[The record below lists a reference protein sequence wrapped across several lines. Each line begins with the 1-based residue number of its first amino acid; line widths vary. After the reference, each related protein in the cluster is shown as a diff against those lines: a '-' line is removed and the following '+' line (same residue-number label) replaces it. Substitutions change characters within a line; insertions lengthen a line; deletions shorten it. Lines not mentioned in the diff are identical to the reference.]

1 MENTFGLPFASKK
14 GAPSEKNGA
23 LLQIIIVISSGILSS
38 SAIATA
44 LKAWLDNRKTT
55 LTIQIDGG
63 RKTLAYGGH
72 HLSQDAPTIQTI
84 VEQLSENTKVA
95 IPVDTVI
102 TLLRDDGQKE
112 EAVLQ
117 AGSPQDPVSHDDS
130 EQAVLRQHPS
140 LLKRFL
146 PLWLHR
152 SRGAT
157 YSSVAFEKQ
166 ERRIAPGS
174 GG

>member
-1 MENTFGLPFASKK
+1 MENTFRLLFASKK
-14 GAPSEKNGA
+14 GAPSEKNA
-23 LLQIIIVISSGILSS
+23 TLLQIIIVISSGILSS

-63 RKTLAYGGH
+63 RKTLAYEGR

-84 VEQLSENTKVA
+84 VEKLSENTKVA
-95 IPVDTVI
+95 IPVDAVI
-102 TLLRDDGQKE
+102 TLLTDDGPKE
-112 EAVLQ
+112 EAVLE
-117 AGSPQDPVSHDDS
+117 AGSHQDSASHDDS
-130 EQAVLRQHPS
+130 EQTGPRQHPS
-140 LLKRFL
+140 LWKRFL
-146 PLWLHR
+146 SVWPHR

-157 YSSVAFEKQ
+157 YSSVESEKQ
-166 ERRIAPGS
+166 ERRIATGS

>member
-1 MENTFGLPFASKK
+1 MENIFGLPFASKK

-63 RKTLAYGGH
+63 RKTLAYEGH
-72 HLSQDAPTIQTI
+72 HLNQDAPTIQAI
-84 VEQLSENTKVA
+84 VEQLSENTKVVV
-95 IPVDTVI
+95 PVDAVI

-130 EQAVLRQHPS
+130 EQAVPRQHLS

-146 PLWLHR
+146 PLWLHW

>member
-14 GAPSEKNGA
+14 GAPSEKNA
-23 LLQIIIVISSGILSS
+23 TLLQIIIVISSGILSS

-44 LKAWLDNRKTT
+44 LKAWFDNRKTT

-63 RKTLAYGGH
+63 RKTLVYEGH

-84 VEQLSENTKVA
+84 VEKLSENTKVV
-95 IPVDTVI
+95 IPVDAVI
-102 TLLRDDGQKE
+102 TLLTDDGQKE
-112 EAVLQ
+112 EAVLES
-117 AGSPQDPVSHDDS
+117 GSHQDTASHDDS
-130 EQAVLRQHPS
+130 EQAVPRQHPS

-146 PLWLHR
+146 PVWLHR

-157 YSSVAFEKQ
+157 YSSVEFEKQ
-166 ERRIAPGS
+166 
-174 GG
+174 